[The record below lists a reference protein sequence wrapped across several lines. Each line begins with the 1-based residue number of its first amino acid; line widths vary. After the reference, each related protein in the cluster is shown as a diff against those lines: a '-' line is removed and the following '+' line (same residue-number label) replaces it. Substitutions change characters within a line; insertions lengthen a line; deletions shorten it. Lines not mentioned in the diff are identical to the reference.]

1 MLSVQQIV
9 CFSVAVFERD
19 LCLFVFFLFS
29 QVIVFKKRLTTLYL
43 SYH

>member
-19 LCLFVFFLFS
+19 LCLFVCF
-29 QVIVFKKRLTTLYL
+29 LYL
-43 SYH
+43 ARLMSLKKDL

>member
-19 LCLFVFFLFS
+19 LCLFSLFS
-29 QVIVFKKRLTTLYL
+29 QVNVFKKRLITLYL